1 MLNLGRALHT
11 LQDFFSHSNYID
23 LNKYQREEVSFTL
36 FHPEVESPDY
46 IRIVYVGMHFF

>member
-23 LNKYQREEVSFTL
+23 LNKDRREEVSYTL
-36 FHPEVESPDY
+36 FHPEVEPPDY